1 MSRPEHIAP
10 PEVFYNETEA
20 RKYSDS
26 TRIIHI
32 QAEMSER
39 AISLL
44 GLPENESRLILDVGC
59 GSGLSGEVL
68 EEHGHSWVGVD
79 ISPSML
85 DIAIEREIHGDIFLQ
100 DIGQGLG
107 FRPGMFDGCIS
118 ISVIQWLCN
127 ADKQSHNPW
136 KRLNKFFTTLYTCLA
151 KGARAIFQFYPE
163 NPSQVEMIVNA
174 AMKTGFTGGLV
185 IDYPNS
191 TKAKKYFLCL
201 FAGQS
206 NPTDLP
212 KGLTEEDD
220 QSRGVKFSTERIRSR
235 TKNSKKNIKDKQW
248 VLKKKESRK
257 KKGLKTAGESKFTAR
272 RRGPK
277 F

>member
-10 PEVFYNETEA
+10 PELFYNSEEA
-20 RKYSDS
+20 NKYSES
-26 TRIIHI
+26 SRIIKI
-32 QAEMSER
+32 QAEMTER

-44 GLPENESRLILDVGC
+44 GLADGFCANILDIGC

-68 EEHGHSWVGVD
+68 EEYGHSWVGVD

-85 DIAIEREIHGDIFLQ
+85 DIAIEREVAGDLFLQ

-127 ADKQSHNPW
+127 ADKRSHNPW
-136 KRLNKFFTTLYTCLA
+136 NRLNRFFTTLYTCLA

-163 NPSQVEMIVNA
+163 NPAQVEMIVNA

-206 NPTDLP
+206 NTDELP
-212 KGLTEEDD
+212 KGLTDE
-220 QSRGVKFSTERIRSR
+220 SSVAGVKFSSDRIRQRS
-235 TKNSKKNIKDKQW
+235 KSNKKNVKDKQW
-248 VLKKKESRK
+248 VLKKKESRR
-257 KKGLKTAGESKFTAR
+257 KKGLKTAYDSKFTAR
-272 RRGPK
+272 SRGPK